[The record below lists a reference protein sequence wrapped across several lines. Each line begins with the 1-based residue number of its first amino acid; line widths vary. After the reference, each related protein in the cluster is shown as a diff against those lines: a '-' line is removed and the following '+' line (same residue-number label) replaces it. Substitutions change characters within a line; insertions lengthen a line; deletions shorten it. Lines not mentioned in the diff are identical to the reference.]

1 MKEKIPKI
9 KFLFDEE
16 DTDEEYLEEIDQT
29 EKESLREEEE
39 ELLSEKG
46 KAKEEIKMKRL
57 MRRIEQ
63 TEKKEAKKVQKEEIE
78 STLLKVLSKGK
89 VVSKYNLSK
98 LLIQYGI
105 KNYSFRLNLLENS
118 IQYEI
123 PNIGNVLKSL
133 RFQKKIL
140 FSIHNGSHVYYIN
153 KKQKVLKPKEKR
165 YSFNFYDYKIPE
177 GEHEIYLIFK
187 IPGSNIS
194 TRHFLTSCYPNAEFK
209 GFSLVVKS
217 DYEKSGAFY
226 VIKDQLNGYI
236 ESDKLVL
243 RCKTTDSTVAKT
255 LFTLIK
261 IGRKIVKEIIMLNLK
276 ESEVLKVLNKK
287 NKVFIPVIPIFRP
300 LKSKIF
306 FNTKYTNALR
316 IIYDFPQK
324 FDGKEVYGK
333 YSLIV
338 QEKDDSKFDLNKYND
353 FMNNAF
359 EFLIKSFISNAI
371 LKDWIINPRKAY
383 NYMEPDKEIDYLIEE
398 YIQDI
403 DTDRIIQE
411 KLESSLEK
419 SEFIKDMTTNL
430 LLTLLGLSVLT
441 QNPVLQ
447 WIIIG
452 AFVVINL
459 YFLISK
465 SRRSRKI
472 FKP

>member
-1 MKEKIPKI
+1 
-9 KFLFDEE
+9 
-16 DTDEEYLEEIDQT
+16 
-29 EKESLREEEE
+29 
-39 ELLSEKG
+39 
-46 KAKEEIKMKRL
+46 
-57 MRRIEQ
+57 
-63 TEKKEAKKVQKEEIE
+63 
-78 STLLKVLSKGK
+78 
-89 VVSKYNLSK
+89 
-98 LLIQYGI
+98 
-105 KNYSFRLNLLENS
+105 
-118 IQYEI
+118 
-123 PNIGNVLKSL
+123 
-133 RFQKKIL
+133 
-140 FSIHNGSHVYYIN
+140 
-153 KKQKVLKPKEKR
+153 
-165 YSFNFYDYKIPE
+165 
-177 GEHEIYLIFK
+177 
-187 IPGSNIS
+187 
-194 TRHFLTSCYPNAEFK
+194 
-209 GFSLVVKS
+209 
-217 DYEKSGAFY
+217 
-226 VIKDQLNGYI
+226 
-236 ESDKLVL
+236 
-243 RCKTTDSTVAKT
+243 
-255 LFTLIK
+255 
-261 IGRKIVKEIIMLNLK
+261 MLNLK

-287 NKVFIPVIPIFRP
+287 NRVFIPVIPIFRP

-338 QEKDDSKFDLNKYND
+338 QEKEDSIFDLKKYND
-353 FMNNAF
+353 FINNAF
-359 EFLIKSFISNAI
+359 DFLIKSFISNAI

-411 KLESSLEK
+411 KLESSMEK

-441 QNPVLQ
+441 QNPILQ

-472 FKP
+472 FQP

>member
-16 DTDEEYLEEIDQT
+16 DNEEEYLEKTDQT
-29 EKESLREEEE
+29 EKESLKEEE
-39 ELLSEKG
+39 ELLSEED

-63 TEKKEAKKVQKEEIE
+63 TEKKEVKKIQKEEIE

-89 VVSKYNLSK
+89 VESKYNLSK
-98 LLIQYGI
+98 LLIQYGV

-133 RFQKKIL
+133 RFQKKIF
-140 FSIHNGSHVYYIN
+140 FSMHNGSHVYYIN
-153 KKQKVLKPKEKR
+153 KKQKVLKPREKT
-165 YSFNFYDYKIPE
+165 YSFNYNNYKIPE
-177 GEHEIYLIFK
+177 GEHEIYLTFK

-209 GFSLVVKS
+209 GFTLIVKS

-226 VIKDQLNGYI
+226 IIQNQLDGYI
-236 ESDKLVL
+236 EGDKLVL

-287 NKVFIPVIPIFRP
+287 NRVFIPVIPIFRP

-338 QEKDDSKFDLNKYND
+338 QEKEDSIFDLKKYND
-353 FMNNAF
+353 FINNAF
-359 EFLIKSFISNAI
+359 DFLIKSFISNAI

-411 KLESSLEK
+411 KLESSMEK

-441 QNPVLQ
+441 QNPILQ

-472 FKP
+472 FQP